1 MAKVKSVII
10 TALIVLII
18 QDVFSQDVKR
28 EFERPISRS
37 EVSEKV
43 LQQLESILGDATKV
57 KFYREYNGETYSTE
71 VKLKYKGDFWSIEFE
86 ADDRF
91 KDAEKTLRRKHFVR
105 MMDQNFHTSLKSLG
119 KKYTITRV
127 QEQYSWQK
135 DRNDQ
140 SFDLSLLQ
148 EGNKSVQLRYEL
160 EVEVVD
166 NRNHIIDM
174 ELLMSTTG
182 EIIRKRSIEVYS
194 PEHLLY

>member
-1 MAKVKSVII
+1 MLKVKSVFV
-10 TALIVLII
+10 TVLIFLII
-18 QDVFSQDVKR
+18 QDIFSQDIKR
-28 EFERPISRS
+28 EFERPISRT

-43 LQQLESILGDATKV
+43 LQQLEPMLRGASKI
-57 KFYREYNGETYSTE
+57 KFYREYDGETYSTE

-105 MMDQNFHTSLKSLG
+105 MMDENFHASLKALG

-135 DRNDQ
+135 DLKDQ
-140 SFDLSLLQ
+140 SFDLSLLH
-148 EGNKSVQLRYEL
+148 EGNKSVRLRYEL
-160 EVEVVD
+160 EIEVVD
-166 NRNHIIDM
+166 DSNHIIDM
-174 ELLMSTTG
+174 ELLMGTSG
-182 EIIRKRSIEVYS
+182 DIVRKRNIEVYS

>member
-1 MAKVKSVII
+1 MLKVKSVVVMV
-10 TALIVLII
+10 LIFLII
-18 QDVFSQDVKR
+18 QDVFSQDIKR

-43 LQQLESILGDATKV
+43 LQQLEPMLKGASKI
-57 KFYREYNGETYSTE
+57 KFYREYDGETYSTE

-91 KDAEKTLRRKHFVR
+91 KDAEKTIRKKHFVR
-105 MMDQNFHTSLKSLG
+105 MMDENFHASLKSLG
-119 KKYTITRV
+119 KKYTISRV
-127 QEQYSWQK
+127 QKQYSWQK

-140 SFDLSLLQ
+140 SFDLSLLHD
-148 EGNKSVQLRYEL
+148 GNKSVQLRYEL

-166 NRNHIIDM
+166 GSNHIIDM
-174 ELLMSTTG
+174 ELLLSVTG
-182 EIIRKRSIEVYS
+182 DIVRKRSIEVYS